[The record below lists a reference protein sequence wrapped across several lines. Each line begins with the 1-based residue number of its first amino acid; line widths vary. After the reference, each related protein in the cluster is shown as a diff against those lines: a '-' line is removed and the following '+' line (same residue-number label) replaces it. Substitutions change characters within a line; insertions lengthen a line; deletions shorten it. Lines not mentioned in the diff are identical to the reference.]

1 MGGGGLS
8 GALVRG
14 RAGKIKCVKAE
25 EAQSPSH
32 SSPPHT
38 PGNNYS
44 HGVDSRERVLFSSL

>member
-1 MGGGGLS
+1 MGGGLS